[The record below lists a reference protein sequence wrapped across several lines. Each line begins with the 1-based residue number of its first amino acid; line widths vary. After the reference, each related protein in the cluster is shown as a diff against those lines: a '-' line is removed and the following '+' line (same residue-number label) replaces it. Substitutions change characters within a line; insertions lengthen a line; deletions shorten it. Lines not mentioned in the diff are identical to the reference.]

1 MNFSYYLINSTNTV
15 AGFMN
20 SYLGDTSF
28 SSHLVTETVDGQ
40 KKTNKKVF
48 YKSYYF

>member
-1 MNFSYYLINSTNTV
+1 MNFSYCLINSTNTV
-15 AGFMN
+15 AGFIN

-40 KKTNKKVF
+40 KKNKQ
-48 YKSYYF
+48 KSIL